1 MSPGPDSEP
10 WSLGDSDMDNLFIS
24 SKAGLAIHSGTKHML
39 EAVAKALRQELR
51 GTGVRKIMTL
61 SLELKINSVY

>member
-1 MSPGPDSEP
+1 
-10 WSLGDSDMDNLFIS
+10 MDNLFIS